1 MATPASH
8 VFVKAKVVDWSR
20 RKYAR
25 GCYSHPTLGAP
36 AAHAHQ
42 PLQLPAISAFA
53 SSSQSG
59 LLQQ

>member
-1 MATPASH
+1 MPTPASD
-8 VFVKAKVVDWSR
+8 VFVKAKVVDWSQ

-25 GCYSHPTLGAP
+25 GCYSHPSLGAP

-42 PLQLPAISAFA
+42 PLQLPANAAFA
-53 SSSQSG
+53 SSSKSG